1 MATTKQI
8 SHAKSMSLDD
18 IDRKIFPDYDRFI
31 SPEISRRKATFN
43 AQRKRGRLDG
53 KSEAALRILI
63 RLTRIEICKL
73 YVSDHEQYKI
83 LMSPQ
88 YNALPVEI
96 NMVEMAKI
104 MNPDLNTPQYKWDS
118 REVLAKSKS
127 SYDFFGVLENP
138 DLAFFIEP
146 YSNYKQPQPR
156 TITRTRLGITQTFT
170 QRDPVYKENSSRV
183 KDENGFTV
191 LRPFGRGNIR
201 YWISKEWLLGIAP
214 HAATDNNGVTGTP
227 DTPFLGTTV
236 GNSYQ
241 SDSEKNLN
249 GLRPNLNSF
258 SEKRKSGV
266 FSTEKTI
273 FKAAIAEKEIQK
285 ELETEV
291 KNKRNIAPA
300 PPPETPERRKETFEH
315 PRPSN
320 IVPPQRAK
328 NLFEP
333 LRSSQQTAKNLPESL
348 RSGQQ
353 LTENLTIALQN
364 AQDLDAYALRL
375 WQRVKDLHE
384 RYWLNGQVR
393 YNTATPLQWR
403 LPDYIQDETEYDD
416 LGKKLC
422 VDLLQHDQRHSEKTL
437 ANAYSRLCEAVKAD
451 NKWLETPDKF
461 ILHLNA
467 YLSLEKLDNNQWKY
481 KNGCLRFR
489 LEKLYPL
496 STQKSHTEDATTG
509 NILAT
514 YAHKLGKFGMNVHE
528 SETWLQKW
536 IDQYIEYDTEDLKTL
551 RHWLNIGLQKYKL
564 LKSMSQ
570 RLKSVLTEISSP
582 EYHNK
587 MERQA
592 EKQQQEAVQNSQK
605 QRQAQE
611 RALEKQR
618 QFNEKRAITW
628 RIWQKWQG
636 SEPEAAKDF
645 MLRCLL
651 VINQDVIQNL
661 GYDNILKFE
670 EITTPLS
677 ISPDILKG
685 SIADKREYYR
695 LRLWHTK
702 VMSGLEQLFPNDFN
716 NLSNG

>member
-1 MATTKQI
+1 MKSA
-8 SHAKSMSLDD
+8 SHTLNKSMSITD
-18 IDRKIFPDYDRFI
+18 IDRKVFPDYDRFI

-73 YVSDHEQYKI
+73 YVSDHEQYKV

-88 YNALPVEI
+88 YAALPVEI

-118 REVLAKSKS
+118 REILAKSKS

-214 HAATDNNGVTGTP
+214 HATSDNNGVTGTP
-227 DTPFLGTTV
+227 NPPFLGTTV

-241 SDSEKNLN
+241 SESEKNLN
-249 GLRPNLNSF
+249 GQSPNLNSF
-258 SEKRKSGV
+258 SDKRESGV
-266 FSTEKTI
+266 FFDKKTI
-273 FKAAIAEKEIQK
+273 FKAAIAERVQTEG
-285 ELETEV
+285 ETDV
-291 KNKRNIAPA
+291 KKRDKNKRNIAPA
-300 PPPETPERRKETFEH
+300 PPPEASERRKKTFEY
-315 PRPSN
+315 PPSN
-320 IVPPQRAK
+320 ILSPQKA
-328 NLFEP
+328 NISP
-333 LRSSQQTAKNLPESL
+333 
-348 RSGQQ
+348 
-353 LTENLTIALQN
+353 ENLTIALQN
-364 AQDLDAYALRL
+364 AQDLEAYATRL
-375 WQRVKDLHE
+375 WQRVKDLNDY
-384 RYWLNGQVR
+384 YWLNGQVR

-403 LPDYIQDETEYDD
+403 LPDYVQDETDYDD

-422 VDLLQHDQRHSEKTL
+422 VNLLQHDQRHNEKTL
-437 ANAYSRLCEAVKAD
+437 SNAYVRLCEAVKAD

-467 YLSLEKLDNNQWKY
+467 YLSLEKLDNDQFKY

-496 STQKSHTEDATTG
+496 SAQQSHPEDATTG
-509 NILAT
+509 DILAT
-514 YAHKLGKFGMNVHE
+514 YAHKLCKFGMNVHE
-528 SETWLQKW
+528 SESWLQNW
-536 IDQYIEYDTEDLKTL
+536 IDQYTGHDTEDLKNL
-551 RHWLNIGLQKYKL
+551 RHWLNIGLQKYKSL
-564 LKSMSQ
+564 DSMRQ
-570 RLKSVLTEISSP
+570 RLKSALTEIGSP
-582 EYHNK
+582 EYSEK
-587 MERQA
+587 MTKQV
-592 EKQQQEAVQNSQK
+592 EKQEHEAVQNSHYHQK
-605 QRQAQE
+605 SQE

-628 RIWQKWQG
+628 RTWVNWQD

-651 VINQDVIQNL
+651 VVNQDVIQNL
-661 GYDNILKFE
+661 GYDNILTFE
-670 EITTPLS
+670 ELTTPLS
-677 ISPDILKG
+677 ITPDILKG
-685 SIADKREYYR
+685 DIADKREYYR

-702 VMSGLEQLFPNDFN
+702 VMSGLEQLFPADFI
-716 NLSNG
+716 